1 MKKWLLTLGMVM
13 LIMCT
18 GVFAEDKSADT
29 SWNNE
34 AGIRQREHGQ
44 KHARWMND
52 DHEMMD
58 RMKQFMNEME
68 KYSPGIQDL
77 LRQLREESATRYR
90 HKRRRLLQQIFS
102 DMPMLGR
109 IAHGD
114 PELKELMAEYI
125 KLELESL
132 VLANEIRDEKNQDE
146 KEELS
151 DELNEVLEKAF
162 DKKVTLKTK
171 GLEHLEQKLKE
182 TREELQSRK
191 DNKEAIIKNRYDVL
205 TGSETSLEW

>member
-1 MKKWLLTLGMVM
+1 
-13 LIMCT
+13 
-18 GVFAEDKSADT
+18 
-29 SWNNE
+29 
-34 AGIRQREHGQ
+34 
-44 KHARWMND
+44 
-52 DHEMMD
+52 
-58 RMKQFMNEME
+58 
-68 KYSPGIQDL
+68 
-77 LRQLREESATRYR
+77 
-90 HKRRRLLQQIFS
+90 
-102 DMPMLGR
+102 LGR